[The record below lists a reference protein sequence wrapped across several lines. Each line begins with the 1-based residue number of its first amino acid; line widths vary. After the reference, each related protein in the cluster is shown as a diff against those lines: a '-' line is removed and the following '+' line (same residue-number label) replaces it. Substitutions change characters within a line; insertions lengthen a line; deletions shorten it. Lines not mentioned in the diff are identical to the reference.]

1 MPPKGLP
8 RGLSYGGD
16 AKGATC
22 ATKLL
27 RVRALT

>member
-8 RGLSYGGD
+8 RGLPYGGG
-16 AKGATC
+16 AKGATG